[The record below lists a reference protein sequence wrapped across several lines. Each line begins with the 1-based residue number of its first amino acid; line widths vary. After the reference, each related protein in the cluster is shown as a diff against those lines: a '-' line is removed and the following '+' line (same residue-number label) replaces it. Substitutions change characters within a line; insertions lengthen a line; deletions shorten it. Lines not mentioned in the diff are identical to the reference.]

1 MLNTFR
7 NLTVQMSDMDG
18 TALARIIERVK
29 SKSRRS
35 KAMRLYGPLVD
46 VRNTITRS
54 PVPSE
59 RNYDEL

>member
-1 MLNTFR
+1 
-7 NLTVQMSDMDG
+7 MSDMDG